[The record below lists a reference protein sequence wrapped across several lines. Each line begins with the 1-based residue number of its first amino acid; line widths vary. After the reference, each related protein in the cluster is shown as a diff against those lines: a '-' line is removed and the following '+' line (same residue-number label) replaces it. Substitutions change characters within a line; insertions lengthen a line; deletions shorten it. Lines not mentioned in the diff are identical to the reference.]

1 MLTSSTQSFGDE
13 DGMHAPDGRGEARD
27 FPNRGNYIAKA
38 VPATTAVYKCKRR
51 SAGVPC
57 RAPMAANYS
66 ICIKFWHAAAPRLRR
81 PQKPVARDRSAF
93 ANVHLSRRCHSLW
106 NVLSG
111 CPGLAHFASVLA
123 ALRMGDQRAI
133 SAFTKA

>member
-13 DGMHAPDGRGEARD
+13 DGMHAPDGRGQARD

-38 VPATTAVYKCKRR
+38 VPATTAVYECKT
-51 SAGVPC
+51 SLGWSPS

-81 PQKPVARDRSAF
+81 PQKPVVRATLILEPERRTLASKAAVIPSV
-93 ANVHLSRRCHSLW
+93 ANGAPFRR
-106 NVLSG
+106 G
-111 CPGLAHFASVLA
+111 P
-123 ALRMGDQRAI
+123 
-133 SAFTKA
+133 